1 MHGNDTEQNQDT
13 ERRNVILVGYMGTGK
28 TSVGRKIADSLGFQF
43 VDTDEV
49 IERMAGK
56 SIPTIFEERGEP
68 AFRDLETKALNSAAA
83 GIDQVISTGGGIVM
97 RDENRKILDESGY
110 CIWLR
115 ASADAIFRRVST
127 NNHRP
132 LLKTENPRAT
142 IDNMLREREPRYR
155 AVADLEIKTD
165 GLSIDEVAY
174 GVCESA
180 RVHFAH
186 DSGCS

>member
-1 MHGNDTEQNQDT
+1 MHGIDTEQNQET

-28 TSVGRKIADSLGFQF
+28 TSVGRKIADSLGFKF
-43 VDTDEV
+43 VDTDELIV
-49 IERMAGK
+49 SMAGK
-56 SIPTIFEERGEP
+56 SIPAIFEESGEP
-68 AFRDLETKALNSAAA
+68 AFRDLETKALRSAAA
-83 GIDQVISTGGGIVM
+83 GADQVISTGGGIVL
-97 RDENRKILDESGY
+97 RDENRKIINQSGY

-115 ASADAIFRRVST
+115 ASADAIFQRVST
-127 NNHRP
+127 NNNRP
-132 LLKTENPRAT
+132 LLKTENPRET
-142 IDNMLREREPRYR
+142 IDSMLREREPSYR

-186 DSGCS
+186 DAGCT